1 MKTVPKRT
9 ETRFPTDVPGRLVAI
24 LFLALIPLVTLV
36 PYAGISNSLTQAL
49 ALRWVSAA
57 VFLICLGVFLRPSD
71 KASSLRLDFPG
82 LLLLLLSAWVL
93 LSVKNSKEAFVSFY
107 SFRGFLALV
116 LWWFSLRMAWQRWP
130 GLFPAFERT
139 FRWTAY
145 LAAAWLCFY
154 MAGRF
159 LGIPFSMAFIERKG
173 SFLNENIGAGF
184 FGMAL
189 LWMVL
194 KRLHGQAASGWGL
207 GLLFVAWAITQSR
220 GAFVAMVAVILLYL
234 LLHMKEI
241 EQKMSA
247 WKTNQWVLFGL
258 GVLLVLACSSY
269 TIRKLFDALEV
280 DPRALNRWEL
290 WKSGFDMAL
299 TQPLLGFGP
308 GTFADVFPAYQ
319 PAAFWN
325 AFVPAVH
332 NEFLQTT
339 IECGFPALVL
349 TLLFLWYVL
358 RETGDRVLQTP
369 AFKEASPEDMV
380 SEYAFYLVILESLH
394 NFVDFTFHEWCHRLV
409 LLGFVTFALS
419 RKRIAGDV
427 EVSLDL
433 SRRAYLAGAGVL
445 GFFIVWALGL
455 GGYRDFVAKMY
466 NFNANLAYQQQDLDS
481 AEFFSGKSL
490 ALRGDF
496 MEPWDLLGAIADV
509 RGERNAKP
517 VEKRKYFETAEQYFE
532 KAGQASPYSLAP
544 LENRVHLMMV
554 QRRLE
559 ESLDLQKELVEKAP
573 QNPQVYVDQSDILLA
588 MGRVQEAIISAQK
601 AIDLDYAYVPGYLR
615 KARAMEALG
624 KRQDAIQVYKTIE
637 DILKKIDKV
646 GLADKI
652 QQLDSYIQ
660 NLQGES

>member
-1 MKTVPKRT
+1 MKTAPKST
-9 ETRFPTDVPGRLVAI
+9 EASFPTDVPGRLVGV

-36 PYAGISNSLTQAL
+36 PYAGVSISLTQNL
-49 ALRWVSAA
+49 VLRWVSAA
-57 VFLICLGVFLRPSD
+57 VFLICLGVFLQPSG
-71 KASSLRLDFPG
+71 KIRSLRVDFPN

-116 LWWFSLRMAWQRWP
+116 LWWFSLRMAWQKWP
-130 GLFPAFERT
+130 GLYPAFEKT

-145 LAAAWLCFY
+145 FVAAWLCFY

-159 LGIPFSMAFIERKG
+159 LGIPFFLAFIERKG

-184 FGMAL
+184 LGMGL
-189 LWMVL
+189 LWMIL
-194 KRLHGQAASGWGL
+194 RKLHGQAASGWGL
-207 GLLFVAWAITQSR
+207 ALLFVAWAITQSR
-220 GAFVAMVAVILLYL
+220 GAFVAMVVVILLYL
-234 LLHMKEI
+234 LLHMKEF
-241 EQKMSA
+241 EEKMSA
-247 WKTNQWVLFGL
+247 WKTSQWVLFGAA
-258 GVLLVLACSSY
+258 VLVVLACSSY

-290 WKSGFDMAL
+290 WKSGFDMAM

-308 GTFADVFPAYQ
+308 GTFADVFPSYQ

-332 NEFLQTT
+332 NEYLQTT
-339 IECGFPALVL
+339 IECGFPALLL

-358 RETGDRVLQTP
+358 RETGQRVLQTP
-369 AFKEASPEDMV
+369 TFKQVPPEDMV
-380 SEYAFYLVILESLH
+380 SEYAFYLVILEALH

-419 RKRIAGDV
+419 RRRVAGDV

-433 SRRAYLAGAGVL
+433 SRRAYLTGAGVL
-445 GFFIVWALGL
+445 GVFIVWALGL
-455 GGYRDFVAKMY
+455 GGYKDFVAKIY
-466 NFNANLAYQQQDLDS
+466 NFNANLAYQQQELDS
-481 AEFFSGKSL
+481 AEFFSNKSL
-490 ALRGDF
+490 SMRSDF
-496 MEPWDLLGAIADV
+496 MEPWDLLGAVADV
-509 RGERNAKP
+509 HGERSASSP
-517 VEKRKYFETAEQYFE
+517 EKRKYFETAEQYYQ
-532 KAGQASPYSLAP
+532 KASQASPYSLAP

-554 QRRLE
+554 QRRLDE
-559 ESLDLQKELVEKAP
+559 ALDLQKELVEKAP

-588 MGRVQEAIISAQK
+588 MGRIQEAIISAQK

-624 KRQDAIQVYKTIE
+624 KNQDAIQVYKAIE
-637 DILKKIDKV
+637 DILKKIDKA

-660 NLQGES
+660 NLQG

>member
-1 MKTVPKRT
+1 MKPAESK
-9 ETRFPTDVPGRLVAI
+9 FPTDIPGRLVAVC
-24 LFLALIPLVTLV
+24 FLALIPLVTLY
-36 PYAGISNSLTQAL
+36 PYSGVSVSLTQDL
-49 ALRWVSAA
+49 ILRWASAA
-57 VFLICLGVFLRPSD
+57 VFLVCLGVFLQPSD
-71 KASSLRLDFPG
+71 KTRGLQVDFPN

-116 LWWFSLRMAWQRWP
+116 LWWFSLRMAWQKWP
-130 GLFPAFERT
+130 GFYPAFEKV

-145 LAAAWLCFY
+145 FAAAWLCFY

-159 LGIPFSMAFIERKG
+159 LGIPFFLAFIERKG

-189 LWMVL
+189 LWML
-194 KRLHGQAASGWGL
+194 LRKLHGQAVSGWGL

-247 WKTNQWVLFGL
+247 WKTGQWVLFGL

-349 TLLFLWYVL
+349 TLLFLWYIL
-358 RETGDRVLQTP
+358 RETGGRVLRTP
-369 AFKEASPEDMV
+369 TFKEASREDLV
-380 SEYAFYLVILESLH
+380 GEYVFYLVILEGLH

-419 RKRIAGDV
+419 RKKAVGDV
-427 EVSLDL
+427 EVSLNL

-445 GFFIVWALGL
+445 GVFILWALGL
-455 GGYRDFVAKMY
+455 GSYKDYVAKIY
-466 NFNANLAYQQQDLDS
+466 NFNASLAYEHQDLDA
-481 AEFFSGKSL
+481 AEFFSDKSL
-490 ALRGDF
+490 SLRGDF

-509 RGERNAKP
+509 RGERSDKP
-517 VEKRKYFETAEQYFE
+517 VEKRKFFETAEQYYE
-532 KAGQASPYSLAP
+532 RAGQASPYSLTP

-554 QRRLE
+554 QRRTEEALE
-559 ESLDLQKELVEKAP
+559 LQKELIEKAS
-573 QNPQVYVDQSDILLA
+573 QNPQAYVDQSDILLA
-588 MGRVQEAIISAQK
+588 LGRVQEAIISAQK

-624 KRQDAIQVYKTIE
+624 KKQDAIQVYKTIE
-637 DILKKIDKV
+637 EILKKIDNP

-652 QQLDSYIQ
+652 QQLESYIQ
-660 NLQGES
+660 NLQGQS